1 MPYIGTNPT
10 NRFSSVEY
18 QDLTGVTGSPAKR
31 GFTLNTAVGSAND
44 FVDEI
49 RETAG
54 LITDITQGIS
64 GQMTLFLEDSLVGFI
79 ETGLAGVKSF
89 FFSIYKANPLLALAQ
104 TKAFNGAAFGPI
116 QRLFNTF
123 ECLGST
129 IASSMFKTIQDML
142 VNAVKKGFVNPVVC
156 AVEDFV
162 GAITNQITINYL
174 V

>member
-1 MPYIGTNPT
+1 MLDNFFGKISG
-10 NRFSSVEY
+10 
-18 QDLTGVTGSPAKR
+18 
-31 GFTLNTAVGSAND
+31 AVGSAND

-54 LITDITQGIS
+54 LITDITQGIA

-123 ECLGST
+123 ECLGSVV
-129 IASSMFKTIQDML
+129 ANSMFKTIQDML

-162 GAITNQITINYL
+162 GAITNQITNTINSALDSVHLSY
-174 V
+174 